1 MKELQW
7 KSLGVKT
14 FDLVVALNYSQSQD
28 IWDQLWFSCKA
39 AHCGKVLIAIF
50 GNFFPV
56 LKKFSFARGHWALG
70 YHSLGSR
77 HFSNIS

>member
-7 KSLGVKT
+7 KFLGVKT

-39 AHCGKVLIAIF
+39 AHCGKVLLAIF
-50 GNFFPV
+50 GNFFPCI
-56 LKKFSFARGHWALG
+56 KKILICAGALG
-70 YHSLGSR
+70 AGLS
-77 HFSNIS
+77 FSGV